1 MTPEQDEK
9 FMRLALVEAEK
20 AAQLSEVPVG
30 AILVSQD
37 GTVLGKGYNQSVN
50 ICDPTA
56 HAEII
61 SLRMASKNIRNYRL
75 IGFTIYVTV
84 EPCPM
89 CMGALIH
96 ARVTRLV
103 YGTKAPKWG
112 AAGTLYD
119 LSSDPRLNH
128 TIEVHGG
135 VLEKECR
142 EVLQSFFKIQRGH
155 PTTPNHH

>member
-9 FMRLALVEAEK
+9 FMSLAILEAEK
-20 AAQLSEVPVG
+20 GAQLSEVPVG
-30 AILVSQD
+30 AVLVSQN
-37 GTVLGKGYNQSVN
+37 GTVLGKGYNQSIS

-56 HAEII
+56 HAEIVA
-61 SLRMASKNIRNYRL
+61 LRSACKKSRNYRL
-75 IGFTIYVTV
+75 NNSIVYVTV

-96 ARVTRLV
+96 ARIARLV
-103 YGTKAPKWG
+103 YGTQAPKWG

-128 TIEVHGG
+128 TIEVSGG

-142 EVLQSFFKIQRGH
+142 AILQSFFKIQRDN
-155 PTTPNHH
+155 PIAFNHH